1 MNNHD
6 DTTFTFTLARPVEVR
21 GKTYSAITVRRPLV
35 RDLIAA
41 ERQPGNTAS
50 DAALLAIC
58 AGVPFGDLGYFD
70 AGDFRSL
77 LIRAG
82 DLGFFGG
89 GEDEAPPPKTTP
101 PGASSGASTPGP
113 GGGSKSS

>member
-1 MNNHD
+1 MSD
-6 DTTFTFTLARPVEVR
+6 DATFTFTLTRPVEVR
-21 GKTYSAITVRRPLV
+21 GRTYSAITVRRPLV

-41 ERQPGNTAS
+41 ERQPGATAS

-58 AGVPFGDLGYFD
+58 ADVPIGDLGYFD

-82 DLGFFGG
+82 DLGFFGDG
-89 GEDEAPPPKTTP
+89 AAAEPNPKTTP
-101 PGASSGASTPGP
+101 PGGSSGVSTPGP
-113 GGGSKSS
+113 DGGLKKS